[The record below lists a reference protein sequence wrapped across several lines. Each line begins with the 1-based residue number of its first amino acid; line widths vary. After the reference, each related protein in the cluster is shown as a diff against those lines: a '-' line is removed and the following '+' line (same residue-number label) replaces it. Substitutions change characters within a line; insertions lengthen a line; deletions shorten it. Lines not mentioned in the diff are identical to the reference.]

1 MIDNKIH
8 EIMNNY
14 AETKAFLDESVKKED
29 KRLHTLVINQS
40 LTNSEAHEDLK
51 IFKKR
56 ADKILSQIQDQSIQ
70 AVKDIFDTVKSKI
83 DEFVKAPLPDDFS
96 NTLNTLDI
104 IGDTLTKEEFNKYL
118 ENYRGNYLAMRAL
131 WSKYSKKFDISLNH
145 EPMKYDDLIEMHID
159 VRRSVIK
166 WFSTY
171 KPYSYYTMLLLADNS
186 IISRYNAVLED
197 FLNTREINITPSKV
211 DTVQD
216 IDTKTKDFKIT
227 HIKAS

>member
-51 IFKKR
+51 IFKNR
-56 ADKILSQIQDQSIQ
+56 ADKRLSEIQDQSIQ

-83 DEFVKAPLPDDFS
+83 DEFVKTPLPDDFS

-145 EPMKYDDLIEMHID
+145 EPMKYDDLIEMHTD

-166 WFSTY
+166 WFRTY

-186 IISRYNAVLED
+186 IISRYNAVS
-197 FLNTREINITPSKV
+197 LNLQFV
-211 DTVQD
+211 DMT
-216 IDTKTKDFKIT
+216 
-227 HIKAS
+227 